1 LNGRADLVR
10 RPVPQYN
17 FSSSASGTAPYL
29 ATRKLLPTLLEPFFA
44 SFRETLVDVHGK
56 DMLAAPEAASGSASG
71 SSTPAA
77 SAPTTTSSAATPVA
91 KDASSSAAVPKIN
104 TSEVAVSAELRVSA
118 ADLWELLT
126 SEQKIPTWSRSS
138 AQFSPTPG
146 APFALFGGSVT
157 GSILSA
163 SKPSAFS
170 STWALAGA
178 PSWPAGHEG
187 TLDVALEQGSE
198 ATKATFTLKGV
209 PKGREKEME
218 SNLHAFYIR
227 GCVVRSG
234 GLVDISGIQ
243 ADPCNAS
250 VVPRFVAMGLV
261 QSVLPATTKTA
272 SSPLSRSS
280 ARLSSASQPASA
292 QRSRP
297 KAPKGPAASSASAL
311 AGPAIVGALVVG
323 LGALVWSTLR

>member
-1 LNGRADLVR
+1 MPLPLFHFADDALPSPAFV
-10 RPVPQYN
+10 QYN

-29 ATRKLLPTLLEPFFA
+29 ATRKLLPTVLEPFFA

-56 DMLAAPEAASGSASG
+56 DMLAAPETASGSASG

-77 SAPTTTSSAATPVA
+77 TTAAAASSTSTPVA
-91 KDASSSAAVPKIN
+91 KDAASTAAAAPKIN
-104 TSEVAVSAELRVSA
+104 TSEVSVSAELRVSA

-157 GSILSA
+157 GKILSA

-170 STWALAGA
+170 STWALAGG
-178 PSWPAGHEG
+178 SGWPAGHEG

-227 GCVVRSG
+227 GCVS
-234 GLVDISGIQ
+234 
-243 ADPCNAS
+243 PC
-250 VVPRFVAMGLV
+250 
-261 QSVLPATTKTA
+261 
-272 SSPLSRSS
+272 
-280 ARLSSASQPASA
+280 
-292 QRSRP
+292 
-297 KAPKGPAASSASAL
+297 
-311 AGPAIVGALVVG
+311 
-323 LGALVWSTLR
+323 TLRESDAGD